1 MKEITESQLL
11 PQAFTYK
18 IIKKLANAGILEVV
32 RGTTG
37 GCRLAADLTTL
48 SLYDLM
54 QAVEESSD
62 VSACM
67 DKEYDCPW
75 QRAHGGCTIHCRLLE
90 IQKKLNDELRA
101 YNLYEFL
108 SIP

>member
-1 MKEITESQLL
+1 ML

-18 IIKKLANAGILEVV
+18 IIKKLSNAGILEIV

-37 GCRLAADLTTL
+37 GCRLTADLTKL

-67 DKEYDCPW
+67 DHEFDCPW
-75 QRAHGGCTIHCRLLE
+75 RKAHGGCTIHCHLIE
-90 IQKKLNDELRA
+90 IQQKLNDELRA
-101 YNLYEFL
+101 YNLYQLL
-108 SIP
+108 SAP